1 MFLHASLLS
10 TAISVNFP
18 ISITIKPDPTVI
30 LHDAASLSL
39 KHTTS
44 TFKMKSWR
52 PVDAIVWLE
61 QSCHVPQ
68 LRTQLA
74 QCQKQPVVTLQ
85 LTCSSQLTCIACA
98 NSQCDQT
105 PMLSPV
111 HHSCEWSNFSL
122 IFRHTQLHTQICLLT
137 TVALD
142 LKRTEKMKGLN
153 CLNPKNLV
161 RMSAMFWWILAW
173 QNFIAW
179 CATTKRT
186 WW

>member
-1 MFLHASLLS
+1 MKQALKVWFCFWKFHTPVFLHASLLS

-18 ISITIKPDPTVI
+18 VSVTIKLDPAVI

-61 QSCHVPQ
+61 QSCHVLQ

-74 QCQKQPVVTLQ
+74 QCQKQPMVTLQ

-105 PMLSPV
+105 AMLSPV
-111 HHSCEWSNFSL
+111 HHSCE
-122 IFRHTQLHTQICLLT
+122 
-137 TVALD
+137 
-142 LKRTEKMKGLN
+142 
-153 CLNPKNLV
+153 
-161 RMSAMFWWILAW
+161 
-173 QNFIAW
+173 
-179 CATTKRT
+179 
-186 WW
+186 